1 MSTPQVGDVSPVLE
15 RTVDLASMIAYAGAT
30 WDWHRSHYDPEYI
43 AGMRLPAP
51 IVDGQ
56 VYGAWFVQVV
66 QDWLGPRCFVRT
78 LDFSFRNLM
87 FAGET
92 LQVQGTIA
100 AVDGEPGAEEVTVD
114 LTATIVGT
122 DGAADRP
129 AAAPVRAVVL
139 LGTADGPA
147 A

>member
-1 MSTPQVGDVSPVLE
+1 MIASARPQVGDVAPVLE
-15 RTVDLASMIAYAGAT
+15 RTIEPADMVAYAGAT
-30 WDWHRSHYDPEYI
+30 WDWHRSHYDPVYVAEM
-43 AGMRLPAP
+43 GLPAP

-56 VYGAWFVQVV
+56 VYGAYFVLLL

-92 LQVQGTIA
+92 LRCEGTVT
-100 AVDGEPGAEEVTVD
+100 AVEGDEVTVD
-114 LTATIVGT
+114 LVATIVAR
-122 DGAADRP
+122 DGAPDRA
-129 AAAPVRAVVL
+129 AAAPARALVL